1 MRRKHIVLSL
11 AIGLLTLLPSLI
23 LAQKINRK
31 LVERA
36 EDMLK
41 DIEKAEKQFDKTI
54 DKYNDLLKKKDVK
67 GRQKEFKKLKDEM
80 KKSEDR
86 AKDVRKRTNN
96 MQKEADKY
104 FGNWE
109 KGIQDIR
116 SRELRAMSQESLDDA
131 QQPLR

>member
-80 KKSEDR
+80 KKSEPR

-104 FGNWE
+104 FGNRE